1 MKPYKING
9 FSKGMKKMSFVV
21 AIDGPAGTGKGTVT
35 ELLAKKLNLVNI
47 DTGATY
53 RAVTLDMLNKGIKL
67 DELDKIKEL
76 LENIQIEIK
85 REDEKQLVFL
95 NGEDVT
101 DKIRTKEVS
110 GFVSQVSAIKEV
122 RLKMV
127 DLQRKMAE
135 GKDVIMEG
143 RDIGTYVF
151 PNADVKIYL
160 DADLEER
167 AKRRFAQNK
176 EKGIDMSYADV
187 LENIRKRDE
196 NDKAK
201 EMGALKV
208 ANDAEVIDTTNL
220 TIKEVEEKITKIIKK
235 KQKDKRLQG
244 KIYKI
249 RKENAWKKFVRKV
262 VKVVLNAVY
271 RLAFRVRING
281 EVPKDGAYVLC
292 CNHINYLDA
301 AAIVLFNKRKVNFV
315 AKEDL
320 FTHGILMWL
329 GHLFDAIPIK
339 RNMQDIDAMKRCLKV
354 LKNGELLGIFPEGTR
369 KGMEKNMKAKNG
381 AAFMAMRAKVKVIPI
396 GIHGTFKP
404 FSKVYVN
411 YGEPIDLSKYGKED
425 MDEATK
431 EIMDNIVML
440 TKKED

>member
-67 DELDKIKEL
+67 DELDKIKAL

-127 DLQRKMAE
+127 DLQRKMAA

-151 PNADVKIYL
+151 PNADVKI
-160 DADLEER
+160 
-167 AKRRFAQNK
+167 F
-176 EKGIDMSYADV
+176 
-187 LENIRKRDE
+187 
-196 NDKAK
+196 
-201 EMGALKV
+201 
-208 ANDAEVIDTTNL
+208 
-220 TIKEVEEKITKIIKK
+220 
-235 KQKDKRLQG
+235 
-244 KIYKI
+244 
-249 RKENAWKKFVRKV
+249 
-262 VKVVLNAVY
+262 
-271 RLAFRVRING
+271 
-281 EVPKDGAYVLC
+281 
-292 CNHINYLDA
+292 
-301 AAIVLFNKRKVNFV
+301 
-315 AKEDL
+315 
-320 FTHGILMWL
+320 
-329 GHLFDAIPIK
+329 
-339 RNMQDIDAMKRCLKV
+339 
-354 LKNGELLGIFPEGTR
+354 
-369 KGMEKNMKAKNG
+369 
-381 AAFMAMRAKVKVIPI
+381 
-396 GIHGTFKP
+396 
-404 FSKVYVN
+404 
-411 YGEPIDLSKYGKED
+411 
-425 MDEATK
+425 
-431 EIMDNIVML
+431 
-440 TKKED
+440 